1 MSDSPTVQRV
11 RDLFDKMRH
20 RFRVRRLAASGDRD
34 YRDYLAVQFE
44 RTYSKR
50 NQIPE
55 RRSTILMDRL
65 CELCTPNANGTVLCI
80 GPRDTFEIDS
90 FRKKGFS
97 RVCGIDLLS
106 QGPDV
111 LIMDMHRM
119 TFPDDSFDVV
129 YASHSLEHSYD
140 PARAVG
146 EIVRVA
152 KDRAV
157 LAVEVPV
164 KFTPRGA
171 DRFDF
176 CGVDGVHE
184 LFDTHIER
192 IVWTDEQPPGSPT
205 NGSGT
210 AIARTIF
217 TLRKG
222 RAGAER

>member
-1 MSDSPTVQRV
+1 MLSV

-20 RFRVRRLAASGDRD
+20 RFRVRRLTSAGDRD

-50 NQIPE
+50 NQVPE
-55 RRSTILMDRL
+55 RRSTFLMDRL
-65 CELCTPNANGTVLCI
+65 CDLGKPNVNGKLLCI
-80 GPRDTFEIDS
+80 GPRDNFEIHS
-90 FRKKGFS
+90 FQRKGFS
-97 RVCGIDLLS
+97 GVCGIDLFS

-111 LIMDMHRM
+111 IIMDMHRM

-140 PARAVG
+140 PNRVVG

-157 LAVEVPV
+157 LAVEVPI

-176 CGVDGVHE
+176 GGVDGVHH
-184 LFDTHIER
+184 LFGACIDKI
-192 IVWTDEQPPGSPT
+192 IWTDEQPPGSPT

-217 TLRKG
+217 TIWKG
-222 RAGAER
+222 GARCER

>member
-1 MSDSPTVQRV
+1 
-11 RDLFDKMRH
+11 
-20 RFRVRRLAASGDRD
+20 
-34 YRDYLAVQFE
+34 
-44 RTYSKR
+44 
-50 NQIPE
+50 
-55 RRSTILMDRL
+55 MDRL
-65 CELCTPNANGTVLCI
+65 CELGRHNVNGPVLCI
-80 GPRDTFEIDS
+80 GPRDTFEIES
-90 FRKKGFS
+90 FKKKGFS
-97 RVCGIDLLS
+97 KVCGIDLLS

-157 LAVEVPV
+157 VAVEVPI

-176 CGVDGVHE
+176 GGVVGVHD
-184 LFDTHIER
+184 LFGARIDR
-192 IVWTDEQPPGSPT
+192 IVWTDEQPPGSPM

-217 TLRKG
+217 TIRKG
-222 RAGAER
+222 GARGER